1 MRDSIIFHIPHSSNT
16 IPEDIR
22 RQFNL
27 SDQELDRELLSMTDL
42 YTDDLFSPVNENDIA
57 IIYPVSRLVVDPE
70 RFINDKMEAMSEK
83 GMGVIYTK
91 TSYGKE
97 FRIDIS
103 NQEKRLLINSFYYWH
118 HNNLIN
124 AVKHSLQK
132 FDNALI
138 VDCHSFPAIP
148 LPYELNQSSDRPDIC
163 IGTDDFHTPEALT
176 NEIVKLFKE
185 KKYSVAINRPFS
197 GSLVPGIYY
206 QKNSNVHSI
215 MIEVNRNLYM
225 NGRTGMKIPNFA
237 KVKSDL
243 QWITDKLH
251 D

>member
-1 MRDSIIFHIPHSSNT
+1 MIDSIIFHIPHSSKL
-16 IPEDIR
+16 IPYDIR
-22 RQFNL
+22 RQFAL
-27 SDQELDRELLSMTDL
+27 TDHELDSELLSITDL
-42 YTDDLFSPVNENDIA
+42 YTDDLFSPMNENDIA
-57 IIYPVSRLVVDPE
+57 IVFPVSRLVVDPE
-70 RFINDKMEAMSEK
+70 RFIDDSLEPMSKK

-91 TSYGKE
+91 TSYGKSLKRT
-97 FRIDIS
+97 FSD
-103 NQEKRLLINSFYYWH
+103 QDKRLMINSFYHWQH
-118 HNNLIN
+118 GELCE
-124 AVKHSLQK
+124 AVEDRLKKHK
-132 FDNALI
+132 TALI
-138 VDCHSFPAIP
+138 IDCHSFPANP
-148 LPYELNQSSDRPDIC
+148 LPYELNQSPDRPDIC

-176 NEIVKLFKE
+176 NEMAELFKE

-215 MIEVNRNLYM
+215 MIEVNRKLYM
-225 NGRTGMKIPNFA
+225 NGKTGMKISKFA